1 MTARYIA
8 IDWGSTNL
16 RAWLYQGEE
25 CLESRQSEAGVTR
38 LNGRSPAAVLA
49 EITQH
54 WRDGAT
60 PVVMAGMVGSN
71 VGWKIAPYLPLPAA
85 FSDIG
90 QQLTAVGDNIWIIP
104 GLCVSR
110 DDNHNVMRGEETQLL
125 GARAL
130 APSSVYVMPGTHCK
144 WVLAD
149 RRQIHDFR
157 TVLTGELHHLLLQH
171 SLVGAGLPPQETS
184 AAAFA
189 AGLQRGINNPAVL
202 PQLFEVRASHVL
214 GALPREQVSEFL
226 SGLLIGAEVATLSDT
241 FAGQQ
246 AISLVAGSSLTSRY
260 QQAFA
265 AIGREVSAV
274 AGDTAFQ
281 TGIRSIAYAVLPLIA
296 ILRGITPD
304 EALAHVGAVID
315 AGFDAVEIPLN
326 SPQWEKSIP
335 QVVDAYGE
343 QALIG
348 AGTVLQPEQVDRLA
362 AMGCRLIVTPNIQPE
377 VIRRAVGYGMTVCP
391 GCATASEAFSAL
403 DAGAQA
409 LKIFP
414 SSAFGPD
421 YIKALKAV
429 LPPEVPV
436 FAVGGVTPENL
447 AQWINAGCVGAGLGS
462 DLYRAGQPVERTAQQ
477 AAAFVKAY
485 REAVK

>member
-16 RAWLYQGEE
+16 RAWIYQGEE

-71 VGWKIAPYLPLPAA
+71 VGWKNAPYLPLPAA

-104 GLCVSR
+104 GLCVCR
-110 DDNHNVMRGEETQLL
+110 DDNYNVMRGEETQLL

-149 RRQIHDFR
+149 RLQIHDFR

-171 SLVGAGLPPQETS
+171 SLIGAGLPPQEMS
-184 AAAFA
+184 ADAFA

-214 GALPREQVSEFL
+214 GDLPVEQV
-226 SGLLIGAEVATLSDT
+226 AE
-241 FAGQQ
+241 
-246 AISLVAGSSLTSRY
+246 
-260 QQAFA
+260 
-265 AIGREVSAV
+265 
-274 AGDTAFQ
+274 
-281 TGIRSIAYAVLPLIA
+281 
-296 ILRGITPD
+296 
-304 EALAHVGAVID
+304 
-315 AGFDAVEIPLN
+315 
-326 SPQWEKSIP
+326 
-335 QVVDAYGE
+335 
-343 QALIG
+343 
-348 AGTVLQPEQVDRLA
+348 
-362 AMGCRLIVTPNIQPE
+362 
-377 VIRRAVGYGMTVCP
+377 AVGYL
-391 GCATASEAFSAL
+391 SAVTWRQQFK
-403 DAGAQA
+403 ARFGVSPTKWRRTFRRGA
-409 LKIFP
+409 
-414 SSAFGPD
+414 
-421 YIKALKAV
+421 
-429 LPPEVPV
+429 
-436 FAVGGVTPENL
+436 
-447 AQWINAGCVGAGLGS
+447 
-462 DLYRAGQPVERTAQQ
+462 
-477 AAAFVKAY
+477 
-485 REAVK
+485 